1 MNEEYLRALH
11 NSLKVDDDY
20 DTWINAVQGN
30 EEYLRG
36 LHGFLGVDDDYETWY
51 SAVLGKKKEFPQ
63 PLDSQSTGAQG
74 DTSGSSDVI
83 EERLKKS
90 QQGNQ
95 DFYENYPTDTEIYDL
110 QQGVASP
117 DVISKTYS
125 WLSKIDSNTSNLTD
139 EQLQEITTLKGVMK
153 EQEAKLFES
162 EGELG
167 VTGMT
172 KDLAQDMEVA
182 GQRARG
188 EAVDGAP
195 RRKYERSFQF
205 KTSADDIMISL
216 QELED
221 EAEVFDFLDA
231 SEQEISEFLSKEELK
246 KRRYGEETIN
256 EYKDRIEKD
265 KLERAEKDLPIS
277 MLARTLST
285 IPDNKKS
292 IFETEEQYKARL
304 NKVSDTEIKNAEYRI
319 YQQRLFEVQKQI
331 DEGVLSEN
339 SIQVKDF
346 TRLMAE
352 DLGLDPN
359 TATYDSIS
367 KSITE
372 TKDFLESRLFESTLD
387 RELYKRYLQLK
398 DGNLKDFTYTRRA
411 TSDFVM
417 NLVNDIGIYAADNF
431 INDPLTAERLQQ
443 KKASRNLRAQIAL
456 GHDPYDSKGITER
469 FQEGGFWDETAWE
482 KLMLSFGDSYISLAS
497 AVVNPMAGVAI
508 AGASGTFSTYEAYRD
523 RGDLTEAEKQT
534 LAWGSGLIEAG
545 ITYIGMG
552 NIRKAR
558 KALGVVDDIASAT
571 TSQKRKLYNAAIDK
585 MRPISK
591 RVAAAMQSSRV
602 QAAGTFAFSVLEE
615 EAEELSIGILTQGL
629 AHVIADEDYDIYE
642 LADIAIST
650 FGMSGGMSSINTY
663 STYSKYKNHEAVA
676 TADKMERM
684 ESLKGYYEDLKKT
697 FKEEGIS
704 KEEKAVI
711 KEEMRSVRDE
721 ILTIKAESIAQ
732 YENLSE
738 EDGNRVAAIN
748 REIRKAVKVAKDTDS
763 PLVKDSQKR
772 KIEKLLDVKAQIEG
786 KSRAESVIDRGTQEA
801 EILQS
806 GKTVQAPETAEPQGV
821 ELQTA
826 SQLAQDLENKL
837 EERKQKSAKKETAK
851 DAVDTRVRY
860 LNPATNQTVEGVL
873 IKDGQRLAV
882 ETDEGNIIDIENFEE
897 VADQKLEDL
906 NLSVAEG
913 LLGVN
918 EDGSFTYNRA
928 GGVAPQGTK
937 MVNRN
942 GVRAI
947 RRDKNGD
954 VKNVLLTT
962 PDGSRTFNL
971 KGEEAQEA
979 AYQILLKETQNADDV
994 SKVDEELRLQA
1005 IEDARREAE
1014 EEGTPEQQPTEP
1026 TKETQ
1031 PADTQQT
1038 TEQQTEEAAKRA
1050 ERRQQRKEKIE
1061 TVGDVNLTEE
1071 NRTRVSKMLDA
1082 LSIVAPNLKVVMH
1095 SSRDSYN
1102 KTHPNASKD
1111 VGHWDL
1117 KNTIHVLVDGTN
1129 PLNLEGYMLLKHE
1142 MIHPIL
1148 EAIIASDPQFANRIE
1163 NRIKRIMNRYA
1174 KGTDAQKR
1182 VLDHYQRY
1190 AKRSDQ
1196 SLELLTEFITVFSE
1210 PAGVKLLSRN
1220 RTAFEQIA
1228 DLFQYIIDRVKGFR
1242 DAKIPSSQKEI
1253 IALAKSIGEA
1263 LQKGSALDI
1272 DKTLNTARENAVR
1285 QSLERS
1291 SDPNKAYAP
1300 KQGDSLSEVMSAW
1313 RDSKNN
1319 FIIAQ
1324 NLQHSFELRRM
1335 GFKEVYQE
1343 GGKIYM
1349 SVPVKY
1355 ESFDASNNVAKI
1367 KSDSFMN
1374 PKDITQK
1381 PKKRVYKVLS
1391 ELSKFSG
1398 YKIEFIDRQDL
1409 PFDSAMIVPDS
1420 ENGLKE
1426 TTVVVNLAY
1435 ANARTGAAGLSM
1447 VVVETMRKKAP
1458 KDFNELYKDMLQ
1470 NPKYKDLKSI
1480 FDKYVDT
1487 APKSFSK
1494 ADKELYAMSN
1504 VVHEMLDRV
1513 TTDAVGSG
1521 VNFLTDFQERLTNAI
1536 RRQEG
1541 NYKLERLPLGE
1552 NMLLALESEMGLK
1565 SGKPYKLSDEAD
1577 VEERK
1582 IIERIADLTASQVKS
1597 KSERF
1602 KRFYE
1607 RLRNK
1612 SYPEEYTSKGYKQAT
1627 ILDAFEAAGFTI
1639 FTKEVRDYMAF
1650 QGTITDFLADDN
1662 LLEQI
1667 GNLYFSMIRVEG
1679 KGNASKIG
1687 FLLEYPSS
1695 DANKDIENS
1704 LSKEEKVVYEF
1715 FKDFLRNQPP
1725 SVRESEFAN
1734 LDSNFGSVLKD
1745 FFANDNEID
1754 LRIVEV
1760 IEHLTGDF
1768 KLARHANIN
1777 ERTFSEIREAY
1788 REVMV
1793 DENVDNSID
1802 IFERVYQEM
1811 KKSDTKENIREK
1823 IKSAKNL
1830 REAIKISKLA
1840 LPTVDINDAFTFRIE
1855 YDELKEY
1862 FPSEFKDKKKGKKKG
1877 KKKDY
1882 KGADTIYNEDAFME
1896 IKIIPVYGKDGVF
1909 SVSYDVAYKGKL
1921 SGFQGFPT
1929 SWGLRNMTMP
1939 LVFKYV
1945 NLMGAIANARGITF
1959 TAVPTG
1965 INKEVVK
1972 DFGEEV
1978 YTPKELKRLKEA
1990 GSPVMRRG
1998 LNNAT
2003 AFRNGYMVNAKR
2015 DRAVGIVLD
2024 GKLYKVTD
2032 NDVLSFVTS
2041 DHMEVTIKRD
2051 IEEGNLIDVAE
2062 NIGESVINLNKTDL
2076 IEKIK
2081 NSELVDLTGKNIIAA
2096 ALDINENS
2104 FTLPHAEVIA
2114 NNYPMAAAF
2123 ENSEKYV
2130 SLSGVRSMLSPDTK
2144 SNGRKTLE
2152 STDQMFQNAEEKII
2166 GKGKGIKPFIKRYF
2180 SREALVTTS
2189 ARLQK
2194 AMEKGFEDFIKAQFT
2209 ALNGQRANADRDF
2222 KKIEKRVFGGLN
2234 TTEETIL
2241 DKIIFLRRVIQI
2253 DTNWDNRLRENEASL
2268 QQSKNT
2274 VSTLE
2279 AMAKKAK
2286 TKSEKKQ
2293 IKEEISRAKKAEK
2306 YYQQQVDKYSVR
2318 PLHPSDGTIEMNR
2331 ENAIDALETL
2341 KEDLGDSYTNL
2352 YGRADAYFDEYKKI
2366 LQESYEAGLIDKETR
2381 DRFINDDYSP
2391 RVFLEKLFGETANAE
2406 FEHMNLGTDQIASI
2420 KNGSNQEIFTDARY
2434 LLNLSLRSI
2443 RHRTAHNSLF
2453 VAMDEQAA
2461 AMQYKMKDDTVREAK
2476 YKKDK
2481 AGNIIEDSFGNRET
2495 EKADE
2500 GYSNVF
2506 YRVDGKKRAFQIKS
2520 ELYNA
2525 LMGIEDRNLMSPK
2538 ARRRAARVSGTSTK
2552 KALVTGLR
2560 PAFAFIASAR
2570 GMVEVTR
2577 GRGVYDNLYFLPLMQ
2592 MAALTDFL
2600 RSMPAAV
2607 MDGALVDDYFKHGGG
2622 MSFLT
2627 NQGRPEQ
2634 IYKKKR
2640 STFRRLLG
2648 QYSPLKGAGRAL
2660 SFLGEKSEIALRL
2673 AIYTRT
2679 LKNLEKTR
2687 PELTETQRKHLAVE
2701 EARMIADFSQGGYL
2715 TKDLDSF
2722 KPYLN
2727 AAIQGTRG
2735 TLNYARKNPKM
2746 FAFKQIQS
2754 AAIHT
2759 ASTVLAMMYLGDD
2772 EWEKIPAYIKNR
2784 YLLIPLFMKG
2794 DNGQPLFLRI
2804 PKAHQFM
2811 FLDHFAVM
2819 AGEAYYNDTQ
2829 GKEYNWKMY
2838 EKDKN
2843 GDPTGYLS
2851 EQGFA
2856 MVDAFFGSL
2865 PAGDLIP
2872 EEVFTPKKL
2881 TLGNVGMQILSTMP
2895 AAGALDAYY
2904 NNIDRYRESRI
2915 SYDKDKVPAYMEG
2928 YKDGRTRDIFKLTS
2942 KLFGGS
2948 DKRQQVAFEK
2958 LYANESSVIVNLM
2971 YQLTDAVI
2979 TTAEEKEG
2987 IQRAEDRK
2995 RKIDASLGL
3004 KRSFIYEVPEKKYD
3018 NSKSKAFEDIN
3029 KEERAKKKVIRT
3041 EIGILLKNNDF
3052 DSKEF
3057 GGFPKYLIDYVSKI
3071 PTEDVAMRR
3080 YARGYAKNRAIGF
3093 DTEPIFYE
3101 IANAETPA
3109 AQVEMLKITYEFD
3122 KWNDLPVDVRN
3133 TIVEELVRAGLKDK
3147 RGLAAELKK

>member
-1 MNEEYLRALH
+1 
-11 NSLKVDDDY
+11 K
-20 DTWINAVQGN
+20 AVQGN
-30 EEYLRG
+30 EEYLKG
-36 LHGFLGVDDDYETWY
+36 LHGYLGIDDDYETWY

-63 PLDSQSTGAQG
+63 PLDSQSTGVQG

-83 EERLKKS
+83 KERLEQS
-90 QQGNQ
+90 QTEKQG
-95 DFYENYPTDTEIYDL
+95 FYQNYPTDTEIYDL
-110 QQGVASP
+110 QQGIASP
-117 DVISKTYS
+117 EVISKTYS
-125 WLSKIDSNTSNLTD
+125 WLSKTGSNKQGLSQEEINQTSDL
-139 EQLQEITTLKGVMK
+139 EALMKKQE
-153 EQEAKLFES
+153 EKLFES

-216 QELED
+216 QELQD
-221 EAEVFDFLDA
+221 KGEVFDFLDA
-231 SEQEISEFLSKEELK
+231 SEEEIQDYFARQESK
-246 KRRYGEETIN
+246 KRRYDSRLRQYGMQGETVD
-256 EYKDRIEKD
+256 EYEERLKEQT
-265 KLERAEKDLPIS
+265 LERARGFEPEKEDKPTLRNTFKLLADAEPAVEQDETDFN
-277 MLARTLST
+277 LFARTFLS
-285 IPDNKKS
+285 ISDNQKS
-292 IFETEEQYKARL
+292 IFETKEQYKARL
-304 NKVSDTEIKNAEYRI
+304 NKVSDIELKNAEYNL
-319 YQQRLFEVQKQI
+319 YQQRLAGVRTQI
-331 DEGVLSEN
+331 DEGTLSEN

-346 TRLMAE
+346 VKSMAE
-352 DLGLDPN
+352 DLGVDPN
-359 TATYDSIS
+359 TATYQSIS
-367 KSITE
+367 KSINE
-372 TKDFLESRLFESTLD
+372 TKDFLESRLFEKTLD
-387 RELYKRYLQLK
+387 RELYKKFLRDK
-398 DGNLKDFTYTRRA
+398 EDKKFDFTYTRRA

-417 NLVNDIGIYAADNF
+417 NLANDIGIYAADNF

-443 KKASRNLRAQIAL
+443 KKASRNLRAQLDL
-456 GHDPYDSKGITER
+456 GHDPYDNRGTTQR
-469 FQEGGFWDETAWE
+469 MQEEGFWDETAWE
-482 KLMLSFGDSYISLAS
+482 KLMLSFGDSYISLGA
-497 AVVNPMAGVAI
+497 AIVNPLAGVAI

-534 LAWGSGLIEAG
+534 LAWGSGLIEGA

-571 TSQKRKLYNAAIDK
+571 TSQRRKLYNAAIDK
-585 MRPISK
+585 MRPMSK
-591 RVAAAMQSSRV
+591 RVAGAMQSARV

-684 ESLKGYYEDLKKT
+684 ESLKGLYEDLKKT
-697 FKEEGIS
+697 SKEKGIS

-721 ILTIKAESIAQ
+721 ILTIKAESIAE

-738 EDGNRVAAIN
+738 QDGNRIAAIN
-748 REIRKAVKVAKDTDS
+748 REIRKAARVAKKTDS
-763 PLVKDSQKR
+763 PSIKDSQKR
-772 KIEKLLDVKAQIEG
+772 KIEKLLDLKGQIEG
-786 KSRAESVIDRGTQEA
+786 KSRAESIIDRGTQEA

-806 GKTVQAPETAEPQGV
+806 GKTVQPPETSESQGV

-826 SQLAQDLENKL
+826 SQLAQDLETKL
-837 EERKQKSAKKETAK
+837 EERKQKSPKKETAK

-860 LNPATNQTVEGVL
+860 LNPATNETVEGVL

-928 GGVAPQGTK
+928 GGVAPQGTT
-937 MVNRN
+937 MVNKN

-947 RRDKNGD
+947 QRDKNGN

-979 AYQILLKETQNADDV
+979 AYQIILKETQNADDV

-1005 IEDARREAE
+1005 IEDARRETE
-1014 EEGTPEQQPTEP
+1014 EDGTPEQQPTEP

-1038 TEQQTEEAAKRA
+1038 TEQQTEEAAQKKATERAKKRQ
-1050 ERRQQRKEKIE
+1050 ERKEKIE

-1082 LSIVAPNLKVVMH
+1082 LSIVAPELKIVMH

-1102 KTHPNASKD
+1102 KTHPNANKD
-1111 VGHWDL
+1111 VGHWDG
-1117 KNTIHVLVDGTN
+1117 KNTIHILIDGTN
-1129 PLNLEGYMLLKHE
+1129 PLNVEGYMLLKHE

-1148 EAIIASDPQFANRIE
+1148 ETIIASDPEFANKIE

-1182 VLDHYQRY
+1182 VLDHYGRY

-1196 SLELLTEFITVFSE
+1196 SLELLTEFIAVFSE
-1210 PAGVKLLSRN
+1210 PAGIKLLSRN

-1253 IALAKSIGEA
+1253 IALTKSIGEA

-1367 KSDSFMN
+1367 KPDSFMN

-1409 PFDSAMIVPDS
+1409 PFNSAMIVPDS

-1504 VVHEMLDRV
+1504 IVHEMLDRV
-1513 TTDAVGSG
+1513 TTDAIGSG
-1521 VNFLTDFQERLTNAI
+1521 VKFLTDFQERLTNAI

-1565 SGKPYKLSDEAD
+1565 SGKPYELSDEAD

-1627 ILDAFEAAGFTI
+1627 ILDAFEAAGFTV

-1725 SVRESEFAN
+1725 SVRQSEFAN
-1734 LDSNFGSVLKD
+1734 LDSNFDSVLKD

-1768 KLARHANIN
+1768 KLARHANVN

-1830 REAIKISKLA
+1830 REAIK
-1840 LPTVDINDAFTFRIE
+1840 
-1855 YDELKEY
+1855 
-1862 FPSEFKDKKKGKKKG
+1862 
-1877 KKKDY
+1877 
-1882 KGADTIYNEDAFME
+1882 
-1896 IKIIPVYGKDGVF
+1896 
-1909 SVSYDVAYKGKL
+1909 
-1921 SGFQGFPT
+1921 
-1929 SWGLRNMTMP
+1929 
-1939 LVFKYV
+1939 
-1945 NLMGAIANARGITF
+1945 
-1959 TAVPTG
+1959 
-1965 INKEVVK
+1965 
-1972 DFGEEV
+1972 
-1978 YTPKELKRLKEA
+1978 
-1990 GSPVMRRG
+1990 
-1998 LNNAT
+1998 
-2003 AFRNGYMVNAKR
+2003 
-2015 DRAVGIVLD
+2015 
-2024 GKLYKVTD
+2024 
-2032 NDVLSFVTS
+2032 
-2041 DHMEVTIKRD
+2041 
-2051 IEEGNLIDVAE
+2051 
-2062 NIGESVINLNKTDL
+2062 
-2076 IEKIK
+2076 
-2081 NSELVDLTGKNIIAA
+2081 
-2096 ALDINENS
+2096 
-2104 FTLPHAEVIA
+2104 
-2114 NNYPMAAAF
+2114 
-2123 ENSEKYV
+2123 
-2130 SLSGVRSMLSPDTK
+2130 
-2144 SNGRKTLE
+2144 
-2152 STDQMFQNAEEKII
+2152 
-2166 GKGKGIKPFIKRYF
+2166 
-2180 SREALVTTS
+2180 
-2189 ARLQK
+2189 
-2194 AMEKGFEDFIKAQFT
+2194 
-2209 ALNGQRANADRDF
+2209 
-2222 KKIEKRVFGGLN
+2222 
-2234 TTEETIL
+2234 
-2241 DKIIFLRRVIQI
+2241 
-2253 DTNWDNRLRENEASL
+2253 
-2268 QQSKNT
+2268 
-2274 VSTLE
+2274 
-2279 AMAKKAK
+2279 
-2286 TKSEKKQ
+2286 
-2293 IKEEISRAKKAEK
+2293 
-2306 YYQQQVDKYSVR
+2306 
-2318 PLHPSDGTIEMNR
+2318 
-2331 ENAIDALETL
+2331 
-2341 KEDLGDSYTNL
+2341 
-2352 YGRADAYFDEYKKI
+2352 
-2366 LQESYEAGLIDKETR
+2366 
-2381 DRFINDDYSP
+2381 
-2391 RVFLEKLFGETANAE
+2391 
-2406 FEHMNLGTDQIASI
+2406 
-2420 KNGSNQEIFTDARY
+2420 
-2434 LLNLSLRSI
+2434 
-2443 RHRTAHNSLF
+2443 
-2453 VAMDEQAA
+2453 
-2461 AMQYKMKDDTVREAK
+2461 
-2476 YKKDK
+2476 
-2481 AGNIIEDSFGNRET
+2481 
-2495 EKADE
+2495 
-2500 GYSNVF
+2500 
-2506 YRVDGKKRAFQIKS
+2506 
-2520 ELYNA
+2520 
-2525 LMGIEDRNLMSPK
+2525 
-2538 ARRRAARVSGTSTK
+2538 
-2552 KALVTGLR
+2552 
-2560 PAFAFIASAR
+2560 
-2570 GMVEVTR
+2570 
-2577 GRGVYDNLYFLPLMQ
+2577 
-2592 MAALTDFL
+2592 
-2600 RSMPAAV
+2600 
-2607 MDGALVDDYFKHGGG
+2607 
-2622 MSFLT
+2622 
-2627 NQGRPEQ
+2627 
-2634 IYKKKR
+2634 
-2640 STFRRLLG
+2640 
-2648 QYSPLKGAGRAL
+2648 
-2660 SFLGEKSEIALRL
+2660 
-2673 AIYTRT
+2673 
-2679 LKNLEKTR
+2679 
-2687 PELTETQRKHLAVE
+2687 
-2701 EARMIADFSQGGYL
+2701 
-2715 TKDLDSF
+2715 
-2722 KPYLN
+2722 
-2727 AAIQGTRG
+2727 
-2735 TLNYARKNPKM
+2735 
-2746 FAFKQIQS
+2746 
-2754 AAIHT
+2754 
-2759 ASTVLAMMYLGDD
+2759 
-2772 EWEKIPAYIKNR
+2772 
-2784 YLLIPLFMKG
+2784 
-2794 DNGQPLFLRI
+2794 
-2804 PKAHQFM
+2804 
-2811 FLDHFAVM
+2811 
-2819 AGEAYYNDTQ
+2819 
-2829 GKEYNWKMY
+2829 
-2838 EKDKN
+2838 
-2843 GDPTGYLS
+2843 
-2851 EQGFA
+2851 
-2856 MVDAFFGSL
+2856 
-2865 PAGDLIP
+2865 
-2872 EEVFTPKKL
+2872 
-2881 TLGNVGMQILSTMP
+2881 
-2895 AAGALDAYY
+2895 
-2904 NNIDRYRESRI
+2904 
-2915 SYDKDKVPAYMEG
+2915 
-2928 YKDGRTRDIFKLTS
+2928 
-2942 KLFGGS
+2942 
-2948 DKRQQVAFEK
+2948 
-2958 LYANESSVIVNLM
+2958 
-2971 YQLTDAVI
+2971 
-2979 TTAEEKEG
+2979 
-2987 IQRAEDRK
+2987 
-2995 RKIDASLGL
+2995 
-3004 KRSFIYEVPEKKYD
+3004 
-3018 NSKSKAFEDIN
+3018 
-3029 KEERAKKKVIRT
+3029 
-3041 EIGILLKNNDF
+3041 
-3052 DSKEF
+3052 
-3057 GGFPKYLIDYVSKI
+3057 
-3071 PTEDVAMRR
+3071 
-3080 YARGYAKNRAIGF
+3080 
-3093 DTEPIFYE
+3093 
-3101 IANAETPA
+3101 
-3109 AQVEMLKITYEFD
+3109 
-3122 KWNDLPVDVRN
+3122 
-3133 TIVEELVRAGLKDK
+3133 
-3147 RGLAAELKK
+3147 

>member
-11 NSLKVDDDY
+11 KSLKVDDDY

-63 PLDSQSTGAQG
+63 PLDSEFTGAQG
-74 DTSGSSDVI
+74 DTSGSTDVI

-125 WLSKIDSNTSNLTD
+125 WLSKTDSNTANLTD

-265 KLERAEKDLPIS
+265 KLERAEEDLSIS

-304 NKVSDTEIKNAEYRI
+304 NKVSDTELKNAEYRI
-319 YQQRLFEVQKQI
+319 YQQRLLEVQKQI
-331 DEGVLSEN
+331 DEGILSEN

-585 MRPISK
+585 MRPVSK

-738 EDGNRVAAIN
+738 EDSNRVAAIN

-772 KIEKLLDVKAQIEG
+772 KIEKLLDIKGQIEG

-806 GKTVQAPETAEPQGV
+806 GKTIQAPETAEPQGV

-873 IKDGQRLAV
+873 VKDGQRLAV

-928 GGVAPQGTK
+928 GGVAPQGTT

-1014 EEGTPEQQPTEP
+1014 EKGTPEQQPTEP

-1038 TEQQTEEAAKRA
+1038 TEQQTEEAARRA
-1050 ERRQQRKEKIE
+1050 ERRQQRKDNIE

-1071 NRTRVSKMLDA
+1071 NKTRVSKMLDA
-1082 LSIVAPNLKVVMH
+1082 LSIVAPNLKIVMH

-1142 MIHPIL
+1142 MVHPIL
-1148 EAIIASDPQFANRIE
+1148 EAIIASDPKFANRIE

-1228 DLFQYIIDRVKGFR
+1228 DLFQYIIDRIKGFR

-1263 LQKGSALDI
+1263 LQNGSALDI
-1272 DKTLNTARENAVR
+1272 DKTTNQSIDGAVR
-1285 QSLERS
+1285 SSLERS
-1291 SDPNKAYAP
+1291 SDPNKAIQP
-1300 KQGDSLSEVMSAW
+1300 KKGTDAAEVSRAW
-1313 RDSKNN
+1313 IESKNN
-1319 FIIAQ
+1319 FIVAEDFE
-1324 NLQHSFELRRM
+1324 HSLELRRL
-1335 GFKEVYQE
+1335 GFKEVYQSKN
-1343 GGKIYM
+1343 GKIFM
-1349 SVPVKY
+1349 SVPVT
-1355 ESFDASNNVAKI
+1355 FDEYNPSSQIAKMTSEAFI
-1367 KSDSFMN
+1367 KAG
-1374 PKDITQK
+1374 DINDK
-1381 PKKRVYKVLS
+1381 RKKRVHDTLK
-1391 ELSKFSG
+1391 ELAKFSG
-1398 YKIEFIDRQDL
+1398 YKMEFIDRADL
-1409 PFDSAMIVPDS
+1409 KFESAMVVPDANNKLS
-1420 ENGLKE
+1420 DN
-1426 TTVVVNLAY
+1426 TVVVNLAY
-1435 ANARTGAAGLSM
+1435 ANARTGASGMSMVLVETLRRKAPEAFNSLYKNMIQGKSPVKDIFDSYVKAAKKRGIKSNEDAQLVAMANVFQELIDSATTEAVGDGLSF
-1447 VVVETMRKKAP
+1447 VE
-1458 KDFNELYKDMLQ
+1458 
-1470 NPKYKDLKSI
+1470 
-1480 FDKYVDT
+1480 
-1487 APKSFSK
+1487 
-1494 ADKELYAMSN
+1494 
-1504 VVHEMLDRV
+1504 
-1513 TTDAVGSG
+1513 
-1521 VNFLTDFQERLTNAI
+1521 DFQSNLAEALTN
-1536 RRQEG
+1536 QEG
-1541 NYKLERLPLGE
+1541 DIKLARLPLGD
-1552 NMLLALESEMGLK
+1552 NMILAIESGLI
-1565 SGKPYKLSDEAD
+1565 GKNQTLKFDEDIEATEKTLIQRLSDAIKRATSLD
-1577 VEERK
+1577 VSVFEKAYKSISTPVPLDFQSAGFEKFTLFDALYAAGYDENSDELMDLFSSPAITEFLGDDVLLEK
-1582 IIERIADLTASQVKS
+1582 IGTAYGAMASVSNSPRSIERIEAALENRSKANRLSGKERIVFDFLNDYINFLPSQEADARWIMRPSMNANEGILLDDVSIWIKDFLDGRHIRSVVDFFTGDLELANQS
-1597 KSERF
+1597 KRHTDAMQQSLEI
-1602 KRFYE
+1602 FYGE
-1607 RLRNK
+1607 RLGSVSTEQRINDFA
-1612 SYPEEYTSKGYKQAT
+1612 SFIFESS
-1627 ILDAFEAAGFTI
+1627 LDAFEEINHKAQQ
-1639 FTKEVRDYMAF
+1639 TKGGDPKVVSKIEESK
-1650 QGTITDFLADDN
+1650 T
-1662 LLEQI
+1662 LLEA
-1667 GNLYFSMIRVEG
+1667 L
-1679 KGNASKIG
+1679 KNANMAAPNVSRDGVFRFKI
-1687 FLLEYPSS
+1687 E
-1695 DANKDIENS
+1695 
-1704 LSKEEKVVYEF
+1704 KEE
-1715 FKDFLRNQPP
+1715 FK
-1725 SVRESEFAN
+1725 
-1734 LDSNFGSVLKD
+1734 K
-1745 FFANDNEID
+1745 
-1754 LRIVEV
+1754 
-1760 IEHLTGDF
+1760 
-1768 KLARHANIN
+1768 
-1777 ERTFSEIREAY
+1777 
-1788 REVMV
+1788 
-1793 DENVDNSID
+1793 
-1802 IFERVYQEM
+1802 
-1811 KKSDTKENIREK
+1811 
-1823 IKSAKNL
+1823 
-1830 REAIKISKLA
+1830 
-1840 LPTVDINDAFTFRIE
+1840 
-1855 YDELKEY
+1855 Y
-1862 FPSEFKDKKKGKKKG
+1862 FPSIIP
-1877 KKKDY
+1877 
-1882 KGADTIYNEDAFME
+1882 KGAETVFNDKGFVE
-1896 IKIIPVYGKDGVF
+1896 INLFPLTGGGF
-1909 SVSYDVAYKGKL
+1909 NVSYDVAYKGKIV
-1921 SGFQGFPT
+1921 SYADFPS
-1929 SWGLRNMTMP
+1929 SWGVGRVVMP
-1939 LVFKYV
+1939 IVFKYV
-1945 NLMGAIANARGITF
+1945 STVGALTNAKYISFSAADTS
-1959 TAVPTG
+1959 
-1965 INKEVVK
+1965 INDDIVK
-1972 DFGEEV
+1972 DFGIDV
-1978 YTPKELKRLKEA
+1978 YSKPQIESFKGK
-1990 GSPVMRRG
+1990 GSPVLRRG
-1998 LNNAT
+1998 LNNLA
-2003 AFRNGYMVNAKR
+2003 AFNQGSLVGAKTSKN
-2015 DRAVGIVLD
+2015 VGVILD
-2024 GKLYKVTD
+2024 GKLYSVKDSAILKYV
-2032 NDVLSFVTS
+2032 NDHSV
-2041 DHMEVTIKRD
+2041 
-2051 IEEGNLIDVAE
+2051 EGNIQNLIDNDQMLDVADALGGALE
-2062 NIGESVINLNKTDL
+2062 IGRPELAQKIKDNTKPVDLKGKGILAVAHEINSNSYTLPSA
-2076 IEKIK
+2076 EKI
-2081 NSELVDLTGKNIIAA
+2081 NNNPPMTAA
-2096 ALDINENS
+2096 YD
-2104 FTLPHAEVIA
+2104 
-2114 NNYPMAAAF
+2114 
-2123 ENSEKYV
+2123 NSEKYV
-2130 SLSGVRSMLSPDTK
+2130 SLGGVRSMLSPETK
-2144 SNGRKTLE
+2144 NNGRKTLE

-2234 TTEETIL
+2234 TTEETL
-2241 DKIIFLRRVIQI
+2241 LNKIIFLRRVIQI

-2274 VSTLE
+2274 LISLE
-2279 AMAKKAK
+2279 ALAKNAK

-2293 IKEEISRAKKAEK
+2293 IKEEISRVKKAEK

-2331 ENAIDALETL
+2331 ENAIDALNTL
-2341 KEDLGDSYTNL
+2341 QEDLGDSYTNL

-2366 LQESYEAGLIDKETR
+2366 LQESYEAGLIDEETR

-2391 RVFLEKLFGETANAE
+2391 RVFLEKMFGETANAE

-2434 LLNLSLRSI
+2434 LLNLSLRSL

-2453 VAMDEQAA
+2453 AAMDEQAA

-2500 GYSNVF
+2500 GYSNIF

-2627 NQGRPEQ
+2627 NQGRPQQ

-2640 STFRRLLG
+2640 STVRRLLG

-2687 PELTETQRKHLAVE
+2687 PELTETQRKYLAVE

-2746 FAFKQIQS
+2746 FAFKQIQA

-2819 AGEAYYNDTQ
+2819 AGEAYYNDNQ

-2872 EEVFTPKKL
+2872 EEVFTPKKI
-2881 TLGNVGMQILSTMP
+2881 TLGNVSMQILSTMP

-3109 AQVEMLKITYEFD
+3109 AQVEMLQIAYEFD

-3147 RGLAAELKK
+3147 RGLAAELRK